1 MRTVVLQSFRTRD
14 VPDWIARCL
23 AGVRVWTQRSG
34 YDYRFADDG
43 IFELCGAEYLARVG
57 DNTRSITNLARLEL
71 TRSALREGYD
81 RAIWLD
87 ADIFVFAP
95 DEFSIDVTTRYA
107 FSKEAWIT
115 VDAGE
120 TFCTRSINNAA
131 FVFMKDEPDLDF
143 LISTIR
149 HIVAGRD
156 ITTNY
161 QVGVFLLTGL
171 EQSLNFALLRTV
183 GMLSPFVL
191 RAIVQDDVAVLQRQA
206 VEFCD
211 PIFAANLCLAVA
223 QDNPEVLIMGAMDRL
238 EATRGQVINRF
249 VPANADSGPR
259 PWARSTQPSPQVPV
273 ADYRSLRNSRL
284 LRLASIVRRTLGL
297 PDHR

>member
-1 MRTVVLQSFRTRD
+1 MRTVVLQSFRTRN

-23 AGVRVWTQRSG
+23 AGVRAWTQRSG

-57 DNTRSITNLARLEL
+57 DNKRSITNLARLEL

-95 DEFSIDVTTRYA
+95 EEFSIDVTTRYA

-120 TFCTRSINNAA
+120 IFCTRSINNAA

-149 HIVAGRD
+149 HVVAERD

-171 EQSLNFALLRTV
+171 EKSLDFALLRTV
-183 GMLSPFVL
+183 GMLSPVAL
-191 RAIVQDDVAVLQRQA
+191 RAIVEDNGAILQRQA
-206 VEFCD
+206 IEFCD
-211 PIFAANLCLAVA
+211 PIFAANLCLAAA
-223 QDNPEVLIMGAMDRL
+223 QDNPEALIMSAMDRL

-249 VPANADSGPR
+249 VPDGAESGSR
-259 PWARSTQPSPQVPV
+259 PWARSTQLSPQVPV
-273 ADYRSLRNSRL
+273 AEYRSLRNSRL
-284 LRLASIVRRTLGL
+284 LRLASVVRRGLGL
-297 PDHR
+297 Q